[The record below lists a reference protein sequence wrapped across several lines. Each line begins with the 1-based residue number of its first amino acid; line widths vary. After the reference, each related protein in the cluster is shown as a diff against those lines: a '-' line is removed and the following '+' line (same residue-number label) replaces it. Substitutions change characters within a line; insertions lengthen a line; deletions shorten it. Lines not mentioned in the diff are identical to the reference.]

1 MGNFFS
7 DIQGKFS
14 AKFDGRYLGHILE
27 HVASI
32 RPEVLHPI
40 LKAAPFKQPISL
52 KTISIENAFAESSYQ
67 HGSRADFEIELARK
81 DHTRCRILI
90 EIKINDS
97 LNSSRKK
104 PNEVDGDLIGQL
116 AAYLNWVKERDGMSE
131 DRAVVV
137 LTAYPIGDDERELI
151 NANSSCIRHMYLSDF
166 MSGQKSSLN
175 ESELFNF
182 FKTYLTEEGFVMH
195 ELNDAD
201 YDALLSYFVLNFLP
215 HESGHGKVAKAE
227 KIATGP
233 ATFAKVVQNW
243 QLVSDRLA
251 TTKLK
256 SRTRPTVRY
265 MPQQSQSHF
274 DKAIDL
280 EESDLLVSR
289 RHIRSIK
296 NWGRYWFV
304 ADYVLN
310 TQTQLRIEWGQVI
323 EIQKGNESEPKTM
336 GCWIYAFI
344 RKGTHQI
351 AAKKKV
357 FKDFKT
363 IQSQTLNHPEK
374 FMDELFQLIEAVKQ
388 SAIESDPTLKQCF
401 SW

>member
-52 KTISIENAFAESSYQ
+52 KTISIENAFAESRYSETRQ
-67 HGSRADFEIELARK
+67 ADLEIELVGKGENASRA
-81 DHTRCRILI
+81 RILV
-90 EIKINDS
+90 EIKMNDGFLS
-97 LNSSRKK
+97 
-104 PNEVDGDLIGQL
+104 GQL
-116 AAYLNWVKERDGMSE
+116 DAYLKWVTERDDMSE

-151 NANSSCIRHMYLSDF
+151 DANSNGIRHMYLSDF

-201 YDALLSYFVLNFLP
+201 YDALLSYFVFNFLP
-215 HESGHGKVAKAE
+215 HVSGHGKVAKAE

-374 FMDELFQLIEAVKQ
+374 FLNELFQLIEAVKQ

>member
-27 HVASI
+27 HVASV

-40 LKAAPFKQPISL
+40 LKAAPLKQPINL
-52 KTISIENAFAESSYQ
+52 KAISIENVFAESRYSETRQ
-67 HGSRADFEIELARK
+67 ADLEIELVGKGENTSRA
-81 DHTRCRILI
+81 RILV
-90 EIKINDS
+90 EIKMNDGFLS
-97 LNSSRKK
+97 
-104 PNEVDGDLIGQL
+104 GQL
-116 AAYLNWVKERDGMSE
+116 AAYLKWGNERDNLSE

-151 NANSSCIRHMYLSDF
+151 NAKSSCIRHMYLSDF
-166 MSGQKSSLN
+166 MSDQKSSLN
-175 ESELFNF
+175 ESELFSF

-201 YDALLSYFVLNFLP
+201 CDALLSYFVFNFLP
-215 HESGHGKVAKAE
+215 HASGHGRVSKAE

-251 TTKLK
+251 TVKLK
-256 SRTRPTVRY
+256 SRIRPTVRY
-265 MPQQSQSHF
+265 MSQQSQSHF
-274 DKAIDL
+274 DNAFDI
-280 EESDLLVSR
+280 EESDLLAAR
-289 RHIRSIK
+289 RNIRSIK

-304 ADYVLN
+304 ADYVLSAN
-310 TQTQLRIEWGQVI
+310 DQLRVEWGQVI
-323 EIQKGNESEPKTM
+323 EIQKGNETEPKTM

-351 AAKKKV
+351 AAKKKS

-363 IQSQTLNHPEK
+363 IQSKSLNHPEK
-374 FMDELFQLIEAVKQ
+374 FMDELFQLIETVKQ
-388 SAIESDPTLKQCF
+388 SSVESDPSLKDQF
-401 SW
+401 TW

>member
-14 AKFDGRYLGHILE
+14 AKFHGRYLGHILE
-27 HVASI
+27 HVASV

-40 LKAAPFKQPISL
+40 LKAAPFKQPINL
-52 KTISIENAFAESSYQ
+52 KAISIENAFAESSYQ
-67 HGSRADFEIELARK
+67 AGCRADFEIELLRS
-81 DHTRCRILI
+81 DHTRSRVLI

-104 PNEVDGDLIGQL
+104 PNEVDEDLIGQL
-116 AAYLNWVKERDGMSE
+116 AAYLKWVKERDGMSE

-137 LTAYPIGDDERELI
+137 LTSYPIDEDERESI
-151 NANSSCIRHMYLSDF
+151 NTNSSCIRHMYLSDF
-166 MSGQKSSLN
+166 MSDQKSSLN
-175 ESELFNF
+175 ESELFSF

-195 ELNDAD
+195 ELNDVD

-215 HESGHGKVAKAE
+215 HASGHRNVAKAE

-256 SRTRPTVRY
+256 SRRLPTVRY

-274 DKAIDL
+274 DDSIDL
-280 EESDLLVSR
+280 KISDFYAARDKLR
-289 RHIRSIK
+289 KIK
-296 NWGRYWFV
+296 NWGRYWFT
-304 ADYVLN
+304 AECVLKN
-310 TQTQLRIEWGQVI
+310 NMRIEWGQVI
-323 EIQKGNESEPKTM
+323 EIQNGNETEPKTM

-351 AAKKKV
+351 AAKKKS
-357 FKDFKT
+357 FKDFKA
-363 IQSQTLNHPEK
+363 IQSKSLNHPEK
-374 FMDELFQLIEAVKQ
+374 FMDELFQLIETVKQ
-388 SAIESDPTLKQCF
+388 SAVESDPSLKDQF
-401 SW
+401 TW